1 MHLTPLLPAGVHAS
15 GRHQT
20 CLYRYGFGQTA
31 RHLSLPA
38 QTCSVCMHGCVC
50 VYVWLIMCVCVR
62 VRVRV
67 RVYLHTLVIVF
78 MLVCERV
85 CTCKHSSAEESRRSM
100 LAKVHQ
106 ATIPR

>member
-67 RVYLHTLVIVF
+67 RVCLVNFHCQHVPAHACDCF
-78 MLVCERV
+78 YARL
-85 CTCKHSSAEESRRSM
+85 
-100 LAKVHQ
+100 
-106 ATIPR
+106 